1 MGDFNIPGQP
11 FVIHLP
17 DGWTI
22 SCNETYH
29 VYVAESPQGTIRASY
44 YIRPENNLGD
54 AIWAIKGVSGSAYYS
69 NIWYFGFP
77 LNGMDCVVMMPII
90 AILVEYQDVILQLMI
105 DKHTDHSEYS
115 DPMLLLMSGI
125 FPAIITVFEGQVNL
139 PPVNETNPFKLQD
152 DLSKA
157 KIAEGKSFTKVS
169 HTGKVLSVE
178 TPRIGAIGKIPA
190 TIRHSEK
197 LVRYIEQLKEIIG
210 ALKTDDK
217 YADYRAELIKIYRIL
232 LDTLNPIEPQRR

>member
-1 MGDFNIPGQP
+1 MGDLNIPGQP

-17 DGWTI
+17 DEWTI
-22 SCNETYH
+22 TYYETYQ
-29 VYVAESPQGTIRASY
+29 VYEAESPQGTINATY
-44 YIRPENNLGD
+44 LIRPENNLLD
-54 AIWAIKGVSGSAYYS
+54 AIRGIKESFGSPYS

-77 LNGMDCVVMMPII
+77 LNGMDFVVMMPVR
-90 AILVEYQDVILQLMI
+90 AILVEYQEVILQLMI
-105 DKHTDHSEYS
+105 QKHTDSSEYS
-115 DPMLLLMSGI
+115 DPLLLLMSGI
-125 FPAIITVFEGQVNL
+125 FPARRAVFEGQVNL

-152 DLSKA
+152 DISKA

-178 TPRIGAIGKIPA
+178 TPRIGDIGEIPA
-190 TIRHSEK
+190 SIRHSEK
-197 LVRYIEQLKEIIG
+197 IVRYIEQLKEIIG

-217 YADYRAELIKIYRIL
+217 YADYRAELIKIFRIL